1 MRTRTNHSVFGVLIN
16 IMKTRN
22 RYLPW
27 LIIVLTG
34 LVFAFVI
41 LRLQNRVRITQVH
54 PDQGEPISIYGK
66 IGVSFNQAM
75 HTSSVEKRFSIEPA
89 VPGQVTWEGNIL
101 WFTPDHAL
109 DPDQAYTATLA
120 RGAQAL
126 SGRRLGKSHSWQI
139 EVRHPDLLY
148 MSLDTAGGE
157 LWRYEWVTGS
167 TLPLTETDATV
178 IDFAPSPNGGH
189 ITYARTNLL
198 GGSDLWLM
206 DRDGNAH
213 EILVNCRLDQCTQL
227 AWSADAEWIAYER
240 AAFDVEAGRFLP
252 SRVWTVNRQTGQT
265 APLYRQDTAYGHSPS
280 FSPDGK
286 RLATYDS
293 VQDAIRIVDLE
304 TSQEEAIPTT
314 YPSVGNWSPDGDELI
329 FLSLVPGALEPQV
342 AIHIV
347 NFTTQDVRD
356 ALGEFIP
363 NMDYD
368 PPQWS
373 PDGEWI
379 AYGARPVDAGISKVI
394 WVKHL
399 SAGDAFPITDDPSA
413 TYSGYRW
420 DPWGER
426 LIFQR
431 YPLSGPVS
439 QASLWLWER
448 DTGQTRL
455 LVETG
460 ARPEWL
466 P

>member
-1 MRTRTNHSVFGVLIN
+1 MEN
-16 IMKTRN
+16 RN

-27 LIIVLTG
+27 LMIVLAG
-34 LVFAFVI
+34 LGVAVI
-41 LRLQNRVRITQVH
+41 LLRLQNRVRITAVH
-54 PDQGEPISIYGK
+54 PAQGKPISIYGK
-66 IGVSFNQAM
+66 IGLSFNQAM
-75 HTSSVEKRFSIEPA
+75 YTSSVEDRFTIEPA
-89 VPGQVTWEGNIL
+89 LQGQITWEGNTL
-101 WFTPDHAL
+101 WFTPERAF
-109 DPDQAYTATLA
+109 DPDLVYTATLS

-126 SGRRLGKSHSWQI
+126 SGRTLGKAHTWQV
-139 EVRHPDLLY
+139 EVRHPDLVYL
-148 MSLDTAGGE
+148 SLDTTGGD
-157 LWRYEWVTGS
+157 LWRYEWATGI
-167 TLPLTETDATV
+167 TYPLTDTHASV
-178 IDFAPSPNGGH
+178 IGFAPSPTGDQ
-189 ITYARTNLL
+189 IAYVRTNLL
-198 GGSDLWLM
+198 GGSDLWLI
-206 DRDGNAH
+206 DRDGTGP
-213 EILVNCRLDQCTQL
+213 ELLLDCRLDQCTQL
-227 AWSADAEWIAYER
+227 AWSADAEWVAYER
-240 AAFDVEAGRFLP
+240 AAFDVDADRFLP

-265 APLYRQDTAYGHSPS
+265 APLYRQDTAYGHTPS

-293 VQDAIRIVDLE
+293 VQNAIRIVDLE
-304 TSQEEAIPTT
+304 SSQEEAIPTT
-314 YPSVGNWSPDGDELI
+314 YPSTGNWSPDGEELV

-342 AIHIV
+342 AIHIA

-379 AYGARPVDAGISKVI
+379 AYGARPVDAGISKAI
-394 WVKHL
+394 WVKSL
-399 SAGDAFPITDDPSA
+399 TGGEAFPITDDPSA

-439 QASLWLWER
+439 QASIWLWER
-448 DTGQTRL
+448 ATGQTQPL
-455 LVETG
+455 IENG